1 MDRVARCLARRAQG
15 LRSEER
21 GSFLIETLVAA
32 VLVAVIA
39 VAMLSAFDGA
49 NQASG
54 RTKIRAIA
62 GSLAQTDQERMRS
75 MPVSMLNNL
84 RQTQAKS
91 VNGVKFNVDSRA
103 DWLNDDTA
111 TTDCSANGNAGDYM
125 EITST
130 VSSPTQPALRPIVV
144 KSIVTPAPGT
154 LGVNQGS
161 LGVTVVD
168 RRGKGVSGLTVNI
181 TGPISTSDTTDAN
194 GCAFFGYEPVGNYD
208 VLTSRSGWVDVMG
221 RPYAKTTASI
231 ASQQVSTKS
240 LSYDEAGSANVTFVT
255 NATDYA
261 TSTTTTAR
269 PGVTGKARRIRL
281 THNLME
287 PPYVRDGAAPLG
299 SNKWGDGNDQ
309 SEIDAGSLF
318 PFGDMTVTPQQTSP
332 YGVYAG
338 DCDASNPNN
347 QPAAPT
353 GAGPQTVDPV
363 QIEPGKATPVT
374 VKMPALNI
382 HATNAQHIKI
392 KATSAGC
399 SGTWD
404 FYASDLNSAGNLKF
418 PGLPY
423 GTYSVCGD
431 DNGGASN
438 SRKFTVA
445 TAVGNYFRAGTA
457 PVDVPVPTAG
467 AKGAPCT

>member
-1 MDRVARCLARRAQG
+1 MDRVARRFARRARE

-21 GSFLIETLVAA
+21 GSFLIETIVAA

-54 RTKIRAIA
+54 RTKIRSIA
-62 GSLAQTDQERMRS
+62 GSLAQSDQERMRS
-75 MPVSMLNNL
+75 MPVAMLNNL
-84 RQTQAKS
+84 RQSQTKL
-91 VNGVKFNVDSRA
+91 VNGVKYNVDSRA
-103 DWLNDDTA
+103 DWLNDDSS

-161 LGVTVVD
+161 LGVTIVD
-168 RRGKGVSGLTVNI
+168 RRGQGVEGLTVTI
-181 TGPISTSDTTDAN
+181 TGPTNASDTTDAN

-208 VLTSRSGWVDVMG
+208 VQTARGGWVDLMG

-240 LSYDEAGSANVTFVT
+240 LSYDEAGSATVSFVT
-255 NATDYA
+255 DATDYPA
-261 TSTTTTAR
+261 TSITRSNVAGT
-269 PGVTGKARRIRL
+269 ARRIRL

-299 SNKWGDGNDQ
+299 SAKWGDGSDK
-309 SEIDAGSLF
+309 SSIVADGLF
-318 PFGDMTVTPQQTSP
+318 PFGDMTASPQLTSP

-338 DCDASNPNN
+338 DCDPNNPNN
-347 QPAAPT
+347 QPAPPT
-353 GAGPQTVDPV
+353 GAGPQTVDSV
-363 QIEPGKATPVT
+363 QIEPGKATPAT
-374 VKMPALNI
+374 VKLPALNI
-382 HATNAQHIKI
+382 HATNAQHIRI

-399 SGTWD
+399 GGTWD
-404 FYASDLNSAGNLKF
+404 FYATDLNTAGNLKF

-423 GTYSVCGD
+423 GSYTVCGD
-431 DNGGASN
+431 DNNGASN
-438 SRKFTVA
+438 SRKYGPVA
-445 TAVGNYFRAGTA
+445 VNNYYRAGTA
-457 PVDVPVPTAG
+457 PVDVPVPTTG
-467 AKGAPCT
+467 AKGAPCP